1 MKLFT
6 AFSVLFLGLLHVQLG
21 DSCGPMSLPMPRR
34 PQPTC
39 NHTKN
44 NGNESA
50 GLEIPPPQEVDSVL
64 WSIVKDGASR
74 GLTECQ
80 KVFGSNRWNCPV
92 EMYKKLPIFD
102 NTTFPYATRETA
114 VIHAISA
121 AAITDEVTHQC
132 RHNMTPGCN
141 CSRKPKQYSYNYG
154 REVISWGC
162 SDNIEFG
169 EEVARRFTDRLE
181 TGSRAL
187 MLVNLHN
194 NEVGR
199 EVLRNSSQLDCIC
212 YGLNRS
218 CQFKHCW
225 KELAPF
231 DVVASKLKEKY
242 LRATQVWFVDN
253 KLQERVG
260 DQFQPINKYK
270 GNTLVYLHP
279 SPHPCERNDTL
290 GYRGMLG
297 RSCRS
302 DVAKDKCVMFVRL
315 CEQGCNL
322 RVDKV
327 ERYKHIKCNCKFH
340 FCCEVKCERCAV
352 KYFEVT
358 CNALKPVVPGIQAR
372 AHP

>member
-6 AFSVLFLGLLHVQLG
+6 AFFVLFVGLWHVQLG
-21 DSCGPMSLPMPRR
+21 NSCGPMSSMPMPMR

-44 NGNESA
+44 ESA
-50 GLEIPPPQEVDSVL
+50 GLEIPPSEEVDSVL
-64 WSIVKDGASR
+64 WSIVKDGARR
-74 GLTECQ
+74 GLAECQ
-80 KVFGSNRWNCPV
+80 NVFDSNRWNCPV

-102 NTTFPYATRETA
+102 NKTFPYATRETA

-121 AAITDEVTHQC
+121 AAITDEITHQC

-141 CSRKPKQYSYNYG
+141 CSREPTRYN
-154 REVISWGC
+154 RHEVVTWGC

-169 EEVARRFTDRLE
+169 EKVAQRFTDGLE
-181 TGSRAL
+181 TGPRAL

-199 EVLRNSSQLDCIC
+199 EVLRNSAKIDCIC
-212 YGLNRS
+212 YGINRT
-218 CQFKHCW
+218 CEFKHCW
-225 KELAPF
+225 KKLESF

-242 LRATQVWFVDN
+242 HEAVQVWLVDN
-253 KLQERVG
+253 TLQERVG
-260 DQFQPINKYK
+260 DQFQPINKYRAAT
-270 GNTLVYLHP
+270 GSNRLVYLHP

-302 DVAKDKCVMFVRL
+302 DVDKDKCKIFSLL
-315 CEQGCNL
+315 CKQGCNL

-327 ERYKHIKCNCKFH
+327 ERYKQVDCRCKFI
-340 FCCEVKCERCAV
+340 FCCRVECEKCAE

-358 CNALKPVVPGIQAR
+358 CNALKPPVQGIQAR